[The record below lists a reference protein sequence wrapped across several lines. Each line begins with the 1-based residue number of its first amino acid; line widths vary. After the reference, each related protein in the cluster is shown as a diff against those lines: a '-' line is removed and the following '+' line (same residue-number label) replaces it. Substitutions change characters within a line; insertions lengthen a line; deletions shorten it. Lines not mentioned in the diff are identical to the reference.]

1 MERSKIVTLGR
12 AGDANGLSDAE
23 RFRLLV
29 DAVQD
34 HAIYLLDADGIV
46 TSWNT
51 GAERL
56 KGYRAAE
63 IIGQS
68 FARFFTPE
76 DRKAGLPERI
86 LRECRETGRYETE
99 GWRVRADG
107 SRFWANAV
115 ISAVKDRDGD
125 LIGFA
130 KITRDV
136 TERMAAQQALRDSE
150 RRFRMLVQG
159 VVDYAIYLLDPSG
172 IITNWNIGA
181 ERMKGYT
188 ADEIV
193 GQHFS
198 HFYTRDDRAAGLPS
212 RVLETARREGRFEAE
227 GWRVRKDGSRFWA
240 SVIVDAVR
248 DESGELIGFA
258 KITRDITE
266 RVAAQQAL
274 RDSERQ
280 LRLLMQSVVDYALYT
295 VDPNGI
301 ITSWNVGA
309 ERIKG
314 YTASE
319 IIGQHFSR
327 FYTDA
332 ERAEGVPARALYT
345 AVREGRYEAEGW
357 RVRKDGAQ
365 FWANVVIDPI
375 RDEQGRLTGF
385 AKITRDIT
393 DKRNAQLALAQAQEQ
408 RARAQ
413 KMDALGQ
420 LTGGVAHDFN
430 NLLMV
435 VSGYIQS
442 LKSIVADNPKG
453 FRAAQAIELAAQRG
467 QALTRQLLSFAR
479 RQPLNPIS
487 VNLAERLDALQPML
501 QTSVGKTA
509 RIATSVAAN
518 AWPIKVDANELDLA
532 LINLTLNA
540 RDAMRNDGLITI
552 SVENAHL
559 QGTGMPGNLRGD
571 FVAITVADT
580 GQGMPP
586 DIVEKVF
593 DPFFTTKQQGN
604 GLGLSQVHGLAHQSG
619 GTVTIDSALGQGTR
633 VTLYFPRATGGAEPA
648 TEEPI
653 AVTEG
658 GTVLLVED
666 NPDVAGA
673 SAALVEQLGYQVHT
687 APNARA
693 ALDALEQ
700 HSFDLVISDI
710 VMAGDKDG
718 LGLARAIREAYPELP
733 VILVTGYSGAAGNAR
748 DDFLVLRKPYQLQE
762 LSRAIARVS
771 TERRPDNLV
780 RLRDGKRPQR

>member
-1 MERSKIVTLGR
+1 
-12 AGDANGLSDAE
+12 
-23 RFRLLV
+23 
-29 DAVQD
+29 
-34 HAIYLLDADGIV
+34 
-46 TSWNT
+46 
-51 GAERL
+51 
-56 KGYRAAE
+56 
-63 IIGQS
+63 
-68 FARFFTPE
+68 
-76 DRKAGLPERI
+76 
-86 LRECRETGRYETE
+86 
-99 GWRVRADG
+99 
-107 SRFWANAV
+107 
-115 ISAVKDRDGD
+115 
-125 LIGFA
+125 
-130 KITRDV
+130 
-136 TERMAAQQALRDSE
+136 
-150 RRFRMLVQG
+150 VQG

-633 VTLYFPRATGGAEPA
+633 VTLYFPRVTEGAEPA
-648 TEEPI
+648 TEEPV

-673 SAALVEQLGYQVHT
+673 SAALVEQLGYQVQT

-700 HSFDLVISDI
+700 HRFDLVISDI